1 MTRWS
6 TRWSRHGA
14 PLVGVLAGI
23 LAAVGA
29 GVPSYWGDEA
39 ASVLSAERSVPSLM
53 GLLGRVDA
61 VHGAYYLFLHEWIR
75 LVGTS
80 EAAVRLPSAV
90 AIGVAAAG
98 VVVLGSRLLG
108 PAIGVLAGLVFAVLP
123 IATRMGM
130 EARSYAFAM
139 AAAVWLTVWL
149 HELVR
154 RRESRWWA
162 WALFAVGFAGG
173 VYLFL
178 YLALLAPVHLAIVL
192 GARASRPVV
201 VRWVAASVG
210 AAVLAAP
217 ILVLAMSQRE
227 QIGFLAR
234 RDYATAGAVLVEQWF
249 GSAWVL
255 AVAAWCAMAV
265 AVATAA
271 FAQAG
276 RSTRSGVVVVVVWM
290 AVPTAVLLA
299 GDAWLTPLYNP
310 RYLAF
315 CAPSVALLIA
325 AGLRALGVYAA
336 RLAARPMLLR
346 TVPLVGLGLVVAL
359 AAPAYV
365 AQRGPYAKDGGS
377 DLRQTAEVIAAHA
390 VEGDAIVF
398 DRTVKPSRRPRL
410 ALNLYPDKFARVE
423 DVELVKPHEARTSLW
438 DKVAPLPEVADRVLA
453 HQRVWAVES
462 DADASDVAALR
473 LLGYRVERTIPV
485 HRTMIYE
492 LVRSQP

>member
-6 TRWSRHGA
+6 TRWPRHSA

-23 LAAVGA
+23 LSAVAA

-39 ASVLSAERSVPSLM
+39 ASVLSAQRSVPSLM
-53 GLLGRVDA
+53 GLLGRIDA

-123 IATRMGM
+123 IVTHMGI
-130 EARSYAFAM
+130 EARSYAFAI
-139 AAAVWLTVWL
+139 AAAVWLSVWL

-162 WALFAVGFAGG
+162 WALFAVGFAAG

-201 VRWVAASVG
+201 VRWLAASVG

-217 ILVLAMSQRE
+217 IVLIAMSQRE
-227 QIGFLAR
+227 QIAFLAR
-234 RDYATAGAVLVEQWF
+234 RDYATADAVLVEQWF
-249 GSAWVL
+249 GSAWAL
-255 AVAAWCAMAV
+255 AVAAWCVIAI

-271 FAQAG
+271 FARAG
-276 RSTRSGVVVVVVWM
+276 RSTRFGVVVAVVWM

-299 GDAWLTPLYNP
+299 GDAWLTPLYNR
-310 RYLAF
+310 RYVAF
-315 CAPSVALLIA
+315 CAPAVALLIA
-325 AGLRALGVYAA
+325 AGLRALGGYAA
-336 RLAARPMLLR
+336 RLAARPILLR

-359 AAPAYV
+359 AAPAYL
-365 AQRGPYAKDGGS
+365 AQRGPYGKDGGS
-377 DLRQTAEVIAAHA
+377 DLRQTADVIAAHA
-390 VEGDAIVF
+390 VAGDAIVF
-398 DRTVKPSRRPRL
+398 DRTVKPSQRPRL
-410 ALNLYPDKFARVE
+410 ALNLYPDKFARV
-423 DVELVKPHEARTSLW
+423 DDIELVKPLGARTALW
-438 DKVAPLPEVADRVLA
+438 DKVAPLPEVVSRVLA
-453 HQRVWAVES
+453 YQRVWAVES
-462 DADASDVAALR
+462 GADAPDVAALR
-473 LLGYRVERTIPV
+473 VLGYRVERTIPV

-492 LVRSQP
+492 LVKEQP

>member
-1 MTRWS
+1 M
-6 TRWSRHGA
+6 
-14 PLVGVLAGI
+14 
-23 LAAVGA
+23 
-29 GVPSYWGDEA
+29 
-39 ASVLSAERSVPSLM
+39 LSAQRSVPSLM
-53 GLLGRVDA
+53 GMLGRIDA

-108 PAIGVLAGLVFAVLP
+108 PSTGILAGLVFAVLP
-123 IATRMGM
+123 IVTRMGM
-130 EARSYAFAM
+130 EARSYAFAI

-154 RRESRWWA
+154 RRESRWWP
-162 WALFAVGFAGG
+162 WALFAVAFAGA

-178 YLALLAPVHLAIVL
+178 YLALLAVVHLAVVL
-192 GARASRPVV
+192 GSRAPRPVV
-201 VRWVAASVG
+201 VRWLAASAG

-217 ILVLAMSQRE
+217 ITLLAMSQRE
-227 QIGFLAR
+227 QIAFLAR
-234 RDYATAGAVLVEQWF
+234 RDYATPGAVLVEQWF
-249 GSAWVL
+249 GSAWGL

-276 RSTRSGVVVVVVWM
+276 RSMRLGVAVAVVWM
-290 AVPTAVLLA
+290 AVPTAALLA
-299 GDAWLTPLYNP
+299 GDAWLTPLYNR

-315 CAPSVALLIA
+315 CAPAVALLIA
-325 AGLRALGVYAA
+325 AGLRAIGLYAT
-336 RLAARPMLLR
+336 RLAARPMLSR

-359 AAPAYV
+359 AAPTYV

-377 DLRQTAEVIAAHA
+377 DLRQTADVIAAHA
-390 VEGDAIVF
+390 EAGDAIVF

-410 ALNLYPDKFARVE
+410 ALDLYPDKFARVV
-423 DVELVKPHEARTSLW
+423 DVELVKPHEARRSLW
-438 DKVAPLPEVADRVLA
+438 DKVAPLPEIADRVLS
-453 HQRVWAVES
+453 HERVWAIES
-462 DADASDVAALR
+462 DADASDVEILR

-485 HRTMIYE
+485 HRSVVYE
-492 LVRSQP
+492 LVRSRP